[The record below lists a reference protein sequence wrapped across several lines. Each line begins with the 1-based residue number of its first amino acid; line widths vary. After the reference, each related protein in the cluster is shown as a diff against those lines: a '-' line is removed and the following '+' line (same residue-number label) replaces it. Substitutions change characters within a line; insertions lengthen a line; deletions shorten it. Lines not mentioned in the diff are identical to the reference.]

1 MSSKP
6 KTKGTWSIKRNKNIS
21 IPIGNAVLSE
31 AFFRKYALDKV
42 ISKLK
47 KKGTDLGKL
56 AELLVAYKLGDNF
69 SILKAHDF
77 IMQPEIR
84 HRFGIEEFDLK
95 GLYRAVER
103 LGENRETVI
112 TAFRNKILKEY
123 GSEVTDIIFDWTSL
137 IYFGY
142 KPELA
147 MRGFSKDGHPEE
159 CQMTIGI
166 SQLAKPLCIP
176 IGLTVMPGNTHDS
189 KHMVESYEQV
199 KNDLGPGKTMIFDA
213 GANCK
218 NVLDRMIDDGNNFLT
233 RKKLNKSDDKLF
245 ATFPEDTWQCID
257 EKRGE
262 YCLKKIF
269 PSRVNYYFYS
279 HELYKLNMAAR
290 RKKADKQYR
299 EAVQLQEDLDQGKK
313 IKKKFLIGN
322 DLIVMSISLQT
333 KLTKM
338 TEDEAKSYIL
348 ERTIDGREGFFCLT
362 SNMDLDPLQIRQKY
376 RDKDCVEKLF
386 SSMKGD
392 IGIRP
397 IRAWTNN
404 GVYGVLLIGFLAQ
417 ALISM
422 TRILAKPAS
431 GRATKF
437 ISDAMQKLTL
447 TVKHDGMKG
456 TEHII
461 SNFNSINTS
470 ILRAFGLIPMHDGG
484 ELT

>member
-1 MSSKP
+1 MFSKQ
-6 KTKGTWSIKRNKNIS
+6 KTKGTWSIKHNKNIS

-31 AFFRKYALDKV
+31 AFFKKYGLNQV

-56 AELLVAYKLGDNF
+56 TELLVAYKLGDNF

-84 HRFGIEEFDLK
+84 QRFGINEFDVK

-112 TAFRNKILKEY
+112 AAFRNKILAEY
-123 GSEVTDIIFDWTSL
+123 GKEVTDIIFDWTSL
-137 IYFGY
+137 VYFGY

-147 MRGFSKDGHPEE
+147 MRGHSKDGHPEE

-176 IGLTVMPGNTHDS
+176 IGMTVMPGNTHDS
-189 KHMVESYEQV
+189 KHMIESYEQV
-199 KNDLGPGKTMIFDA
+199 KDDLGPGKTMIFDA

-218 NVLDRMIDDGNNFLT
+218 NVLDQMIDDKNNFLT
-233 RKKLNKSDDKLF
+233 RKKLNMSDDKLF
-245 ATFPEDTWQCID
+245 DTFSENTWQCID
-257 EKRGE
+257 EERKE

-279 HELYKLNMAAR
+279 QVLYDLNMAAR
-290 RKKADKQYR
+290 RKKAEKQYR
-299 EAVQLQEDLDQGKK
+299 EAVQLQGDLDRGKK
-313 IKKKFLIGN
+313 IKKKFLISN
-322 DLIVMSISLQT
+322 DLIEMSVSFQT

-338 TEDEAKSYIL
+338 TEEEARSYIL

-362 SNMDLDPLQIRQKY
+362 SNMDIDPLEIRRKY

-386 SSMKGD
+386 ASMKGD

-397 IRAWTNN
+397 IRTWTNN

-417 ALISM
+417 ALISV

-431 GRATKF
+431 GKATKF

-447 TVKHDGMKG
+447 TIKHNGMKG
-456 TEHII
+456 TEFII
-461 SNFNSINTS
+461 SNFNNLNTA
-470 ILRAFGLIPMHDGG
+470 ILRAFGLIPEIKGG
-484 ELT
+484 GST